1 MNPKDALKKHGYEC
15 VRIFGDKGMIETL
28 DGARSA
34 RIVYHNGEIRELTPT
49 GVSESYL
56 SRYID
61 SLTNHTEMPFSFD
74 EELHPLKAIIKAK
87 EFISN
92 YKMFNK
98 I

>member
-1 MNPKDALKKHGYEC
+1 
-15 VRIFGDKGMIETL
+15 
-28 DGARSA
+28 
-34 RIVYHNGEIRELTPT
+34 
-49 GVSESYL
+49 
-56 SRYID
+56 
-61 SLTNHTEMPFSFD
+61 MPFSFD